1 MARSDLDVYSKY
13 EIGLDSI
20 SDSYTE
26 DSGLIFLSVIVGQ
39 KKKCISTFNQIYF
52 APESYF

>member
-26 DSGLIFLSVIVGQ
+26 DSGLIFCLLLLVR
-39 KKKCISTFNQIYF
+39 KKMHFYI
-52 APESYF
+52 